1 MSLKFFRFDPME
13 SPMKSFVSL
22 LLVLGSAQ
30 VLANDAPSQWERV
43 DDNHTAVIYLDVTR
57 IRESVVYPRV
67 WQLHDLKSATKA
79 GVLSRK
85 VFVEYDC
92 KAAKRRTI
100 VSSSHTQ
107 EMGEGKPKF
116 VGTKEGAWQSVF
128 ANTVDEA
135 ILLRLCG
142 ESNQRK
148 LVDKNASGGS
158 ADHGKSES
166 HGEAK
171 SGH

>member
-1 MSLKFFRFDPME
+1 
-13 SPMKSFVSL
+13 
-22 LLVLGSAQ
+22 
-30 VLANDAPSQWERV
+30 
-43 DDNHTAVIYLDVTR
+43 
-57 IRESVVYPRV
+57 
-67 WQLHDLKSATKA
+67 
-79 GVLSRK
+79 
-85 VFVEYDC
+85 
-92 KAAKRRTI
+92 
-100 VSSSHTQ
+100 
-107 EMGEGKPKF
+107 
-116 VGTKEGAWQSVF
+116 VF

>member
-1 MSLKFFRFDPME
+1 MRLIPIRCL
-13 SPMKSFVSL
+13 MKSLVSL
-22 LLVLGSAQ
+22 LLCVAGAHALGS
-30 VLANDAPSQWERV
+30 DAPSQWERV

-67 WQLHDLKSATKA
+67 WQLHELKSPTKA
-79 GVLSRK
+79 GVMSRK

-116 VGTKEGAWQSVF
+116 VGTQEGNWHSVY
-128 ANTVDEA
+128 ANTVDET

-142 ESNQRK
+142 QSNQRK
-148 LVDKNASGGS
+148 LTDKNEAP
-158 ADHGKSES
+158 AAPAPAKSEG
-166 HGEAK
+166 HG
-171 SGH
+171 GH

>member
-1 MSLKFFRFDPME
+1 MKKSLVP
-13 SPMKSFVSL
+13 L
-22 LLVLGSAQ
+22 LLCL
-30 VLANDAPSQWERV
+30 VLAPVKASDTPSQWERV

-67 WQLHDLKSATKA
+67 WQLHDLKGATKA

-128 ANTVDEA
+128 ANTVDET

-142 ESNQRK
+142 ESKQRK
-148 LVDKNASGGS
+148 LVDKGGSGS
-158 ADHGKSES
+158 ADPAKPEA
-166 HGEAK
+166 HGESK
-171 SGH
+171 SGGH